1 MLDLGKLVTSGVKGA
16 LGLGAKPAAKA
27 GTKAAATAAGKLGIK
42 ATAGKVPL
50 VSLFTGAAFGGMRLA
65 QGDTTGAA
73 MEAASAISATLP
85 GWGTALSYTID
96 AAIVGRDF
104 GAFKGTA
111 FEKKEPGAEPTNT
124 KPAAKT
130 KPANAKKPSAS
141 TLKMPTAASQSAATT
156 AAASETT
163 STVQLEAT
171 PAQTQSLQTSLPNI
185 GPAPVA
191 QPNVVM
197 MSSMSGGQPQ
207 EPQMTSS
214 GGAASDVPAIS
225 SSNPSNFYTLY
236 SQVNYNVVM

>member
-1 MLDLGKLVTSGVKGA
+1 VLDLGKLVTSGVKGA

-42 ATAGKVPL
+42 GTVGKLPIA
-50 VSLFTGAAFGGMRLA
+50 SLFTGAAFGGMRLA

-111 FEKKEPGAEPTNT
+111 FEKKEPGAKPT

-156 AAASETT
+156 MSAETT
-163 STVQLEAT
+163 STVQLEVT
-171 PAQTQSLQTSLPNI
+171 PAQTQSPQTSLPNI
-185 GPAPVA
+185 GPAPQA

-197 MSSMSGGQPQ
+197 ISSMAGGQPQ